1 MNLKEAL
8 TQLTQSSEDM
18 TAEEYVFKTIELIK
32 ATVHAGCD
40 SGFIAIRGGMVDDFF
55 ISLFTIDIGEI
66 K

>member
-18 TAEEYVFKTIELIK
+18 PTELFVSKTIDLIK
-32 ATVHAGCD
+32 ATID
-40 SGFIAIRGGMVDDFF
+40 STVLFNEKDRHDFE
-55 ISLFTIDIGEI
+55 ISFFTTDIGEI